1 MPSDGVILGLDLGT
15 SQVKALVC
23 APDGTVLG
31 QGLAGYGV
39 STPRAGWAETDPEDW
54 WQAACAAVRTALG
67 PAPAEVAGLAVVGQM
82 HGVVLCAERSVV
94 LRPAILWLDRRA
106 AAETGDYLRLPPDL
120 RARLGNA
127 PTAGMAGP
135 ILLWLSRHEPDA
147 YRRARWMLLP
157 KDWLR
162 LRLTG
167 QAATDPTDASGTLL
181 FDIGRDTWATEVADA
196 LGLRTD
202 LLPPIRPSAQIAGH
216 LQPAAARQLGL
227 RPGLPVATGAADT
240 AASMLAAALPPGWGL
255 LTLGTGGQLIVP
267 DNPPP
272 DNRLPDSPP
281 ADNPFPDNSLADGR
295 LPDSPDPYYTV
306 PGERDGSGRTSL
318 FRAVGAG
325 TYRLAGAQNVGVT
338 LDWVRRTLGATWDEL
353 YGTAARPWQ
362 ADTPIFLP
370 YLASERGDDH
380 DAGGTWAGLTLAH
393 QRDDLMRAALE
404 GVAFLLR
411 DHLEAIRAVGA
422 RPGRIQLAGGGTAH
436 PAWRQLLADVLGVPL
451 YPGGAGWLTARG
463 ATTIAARAAGLVT
476 GAGTTDRSA
485 EKSPVDPSASQ
496 LAEASYRRFRSAA
509 SRQSR

>member
-1 MPSDGVILGLDLGT
+1 MVLGLDLGT

-39 STPRAGWAETDPEDW
+39 STPRDGWAETDPEDW
-54 WQAACAAVRTALG
+54 WQAACAAVRSALG

-94 LRPAILWLDRRA
+94 LRPAIGWLDRRA
-106 AAETGDYLRLPPDL
+106 AAEAGDYQRLPPDL

-127 PTAGMAGP
+127 PAAGMAGP

-147 YRRARWMLLP
+147 YRQARWMLPP

-167 QAATDPTDASGTLL
+167 AAATDPTDASGTLL
-181 FDIGRDTWATEVADA
+181 FDIGRDTWATEVARA
-196 LGLRTD
+196 LGLRAG
-202 LLPPIRPSAQIAGH
+202 LLPPLRASAQIAGY

-227 RPGLPVATGAADT
+227 RPGLPVATGCADT
-240 AASMLAAALPPGWGL
+240 AASLLAAALPPGWGL

-267 DNPPP
+267 SPSDNPPP
-272 DNRLPDSPP
+272 DNSPPDSPL
-281 ADNPFPDNSLADGR
+281 S
-295 LPDSPDPYYTV
+295 DSPDPYY
-306 PGERDGSGRTSL
+306 PDPEGRISL
-318 FRAVGAG
+318 FRAVGSG

-362 ADTPIFLP
+362 VGTPVFLP

-411 DHLEAIRAVGA
+411 DHLEAMRAAGG
-422 RPGRIQLAGGGTAH
+422 RPARIQLAGGGTAH
-436 PAWRQLLADVLGVPL
+436 PAWRQLLADALGVPL
-451 YPGGAGWLTARG
+451 YPGGAGWLTAHG
-463 ATTIAARAAGLVT
+463 ATMIAARAAGLVT

-485 EKSPVDPSASQ
+485 EKSLVVPVASQ
-496 LAEASYRRFRSAA
+496 LAEASYRRFRSEA
-509 SRQSR
+509 SRPRHDRVTPPPSDRGGVTR

>member
-1 MPSDGVILGLDLGT
+1 VVLGLDLGT

-23 APDGTVLG
+23 APDGTALG

-39 STPRAGWAETDPEDW
+39 STPQDGWAETDPEDW
-54 WQAACAAVRTALG
+54 WQAACAAVRSALG

-82 HGVVLCAERSVV
+82 HGVVLCAERSAV
-94 LRPAILWLDRRA
+94 LRPAVLWLDRRA
-106 AAETGDYLRLPPDL
+106 AAETGDYRRLPPDL

-147 YRRARWMLLP
+147 YRRARWMLPP

-167 QAATDPTDASGTLL
+167 EAATDPTDASGTLL
-181 FDIGRDTWATEVADA
+181 FDIGRDTWATEVARA

-202 LLPPIRPSAQIAGH
+202 LLPPLRPSARIVGY

-240 AASMLAAALPPGWGL
+240 AASLLAAALPPGWGL

-267 DNPPP
+267 ENP
-272 DNRLPDSPP
+272 LPDSPR
-281 ADNPFPDNSLADGR
+281 PDNSP
-295 LPDSPDPYYTV
+295 PDSPRPDIPDSYYPDP
-306 PGERDGSGRTSL
+306 EGRISL

-362 ADTPIFLP
+362 AGTPVFLP

-380 DAGGTWAGLTLAH
+380 EAGGTWAGLTLAH

-411 DHLEAIRAVGA
+411 DHLEAMRAAGA
-422 RPGRIQLAGGGTAH
+422 RPARIQLAGGGTAH
-436 PAWRQLLADVLGVPL
+436 PAWRQLLADALGVPL

-463 ATTIAARAAGLVT
+463 AAMIAALATGLAT
-476 GAGTTDRSA
+476 GACTTDRSA
-485 EKSPVDPSASQ
+485 EKSPVVPADGQ
-496 LAEASYRRFRSAA
+496 LAEASYRRFRSEA
-509 SRQSR
+509 SRPSRPRHDRVTPPPSDRGGVTR

>member
-1 MPSDGVILGLDLGT
+1 VVLGLDLGT

-39 STPRAGWAETDPEDW
+39 STPRDGWAETDPEDW
-54 WQAACAAVRTALG
+54 WQAACAAVRSALG

-94 LRPAILWLDRRA
+94 LRPAIGWLDRRA
-106 AAETGDYLRLPPDL
+106 AAEAGDYQRLPPDL

-147 YRRARWMLLP
+147 YRQARWMLPP

-167 QAATDPTDASGTLL
+167 EAATDPTDASGTLL
-181 FDIGRDTWATEVADA
+181 FDIGRDAWATEVARA
-196 LGLRTD
+196 LGLRTG
-202 LLPPIRPSAQIAGH
+202 LLPPLRPSARIAGY
-216 LQPAAARQLGL
+216 LQPAAARELGL

-240 AASMLAAALPPGWGL
+240 AASLLAAALPPGWGL

-267 DNPPP
+267 GNP
-272 DNRLPDSPP
+272 LPDSPLS
-281 ADNPFPDNSLADGR
+281 DNSPPDSP
-295 LPDSPDPYYTV
+295 LPDIPDPYY
-306 PGERDGSGRTSL
+306 PDPEGRISL
-318 FRAVGAG
+318 FRAVGTG

-362 ADTPIFLP
+362 AGTPVFLP

-380 DAGGTWAGLTLAH
+380 EAGGTWAGLTLAH

-411 DHLEAIRAVGA
+411 DHLEAMRAAGA
-422 RPGRIQLAGGGTAH
+422 RPTRIQLAGGGTAH
-436 PAWRQLLADVLGVPL
+436 PAWRQLLADALGVPL

-463 ATTIAARAAGLVT
+463 ATMIAARAAGLVT

-485 EKSPVDPSASQ
+485 EKSPVVPAASQ
-496 LAEASYRRFRSAA
+496 LAEAGYRRFRSEA
-509 SRQSR
+509 SRQSRPGHDRVTPPL

>member
-1 MPSDGVILGLDLGT
+1 VVLGLDLGT

-39 STPRAGWAETDPEDW
+39 STPRDGWAETDPEDW
-54 WQAACAAVRTALG
+54 WQASCAAVRSALG
-67 PAPAEVAGLAVVGQM
+67 PAPAEVASLAVVGQM

-94 LRPAILWLDRRA
+94 LRPAIIWLDRRA
-106 AAETGDYLRLPPDL
+106 AAEAGDYQRLPPDL

-147 YRRARWMLLP
+147 YRQARWMLPP

-167 QAATDPTDASGTLL
+167 EAATDPTDASGTLL
-181 FDIGRDTWATEVADA
+181 FDIGRDTWATEVARA
-196 LGLRTD
+196 LGLRTG
-202 LLPPIRPSAQIAGH
+202 LLPPLRPSARIAGY

-240 AASMLAAALPPGWGL
+240 AASLLAAALPPGWGL

-267 DNPPP
+267 ENP
-272 DNRLPDSPP
+272 LPDI
-281 ADNPFPDNSLADGR
+281 
-295 LPDSPDPYYTV
+295 PDPYY
-306 PGERDGSGRTSL
+306 PDAEGRISL
-318 FRAVGAG
+318 FRAVGTG
-325 TYRLAGAQNVGVT
+325 SYRLAGAQNVGVT

-362 ADTPIFLP
+362 AGTPVFLP

-380 DAGGTWAGLTLAH
+380 EAGGTWAGLTLAH

-422 RPGRIQLAGGGTAH
+422 RPARIQLAGGGTAH
-436 PAWRQLLADVLGVPL
+436 PAWRQLLADALGVPL

-463 ATTIAARAAGLVT
+463 ATMIAARAAGLVT

-485 EKSPVDPSASQ
+485 EKSPVVPAASQ
-496 LAEASYRRFRSAA
+496 LAEASYRRFRSEA
-509 SRQSR
+509 SRQSRPRHDRVPLPPSDRGGVTR